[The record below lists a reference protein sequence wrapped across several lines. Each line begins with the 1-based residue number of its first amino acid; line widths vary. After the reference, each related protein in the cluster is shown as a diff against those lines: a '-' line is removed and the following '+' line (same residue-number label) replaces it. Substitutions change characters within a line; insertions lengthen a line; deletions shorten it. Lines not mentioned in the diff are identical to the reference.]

1 MRSYIGYITEIT
13 PIKDGCMFTLRCFGY
28 SVVVVAGAGIDA
40 EMAISANIFIDY
52 AFDVLG
58 DGVYDLCIEIL
69 KEKGLWKI

>member
-1 MRSYIGYITEIT
+1 MDIRSEIKSHMSDLIELVGMGFH
-13 PIKDGCMFTLRCFGY
+13 PDDP
-28 SVVVVAGAGIDA
+28 VVAGAGIDA

-52 AFDVLG
+52 AFEVLG